1 MFRRFRPA
9 KGAPAA
15 AQRSWARRK
24 AHPAVAELL
33 KLKPGFT
40 VQSCAI
46 ILASSKV
53 SGGRAGGR
61 QEDGLSGATTFGVRL
76 AKPRKVRFVSRAA
89 TRSPASIGG
98 PVSRSQCNEGFGA
111 VSGLPKAD
119 YVGPVSAPVGCP
131 PPWPAVS
138 AQRRLQ
144 PAGMRRVEVWR
155 GGVRLASV
163 SAPFVWRCLS
173 GSAVAPFPHP
183 AHR

>member
-1 MFRRFRPA
+1 VFRRFRPA

-111 VSGLPKAD
+111 VPAFPRRTMLAR
-119 YVGPVSAPVGCP
+119 YP
-131 PPWPAVS
+131 PLWDV
-138 AQRRLQ
+138 RRLGRQ
-144 PAGMRRVEVWR
+144 CPLNVDSSRLECVESRCGAVALGCFR
-155 GGVRLASV
+155 PFRLAV
-163 SAPFVWRCLS
+163 P
-173 GSAVAPFPHP
+173 
-183 AHR
+183 